1 MNQLVVYN
9 KDSNQFEVFLYI
21 IFIFMMISKYYND
34 NINID
39 ILRRKINQYTN
50 WNIYLIFLNYLLIN
64 YFGINN
70 LLITKF
76 IANNSLNIFII
87 FHSFMLY
94 DSRILFQIVDSSK
107 PFFLNKIIRCVS
119 DKKLLQTEYMICNIV
134 FHVLPVYFYRD
145 TIIHYKSYD
154 DTKNMYLYTIIFK
167 FMWTLNIFGNYNFMS
182 IYIPSFE
189 FSNIKLIN
197 GIVVWD
203 YILDNTMM
211 NLSKSRF
218 HGII

>member
-70 LLITKF
+70 L
-76 IANNSLNIFII
+76 
-87 FHSFMLY
+87 FMQRL
-94 DSRILFQIVDSSK
+94 STFSS
-107 PFFLNKIIRCVS
+107 
-119 DKKLLQTEYMICNIV
+119 
-134 FHVLPVYFYRD
+134 
-145 TIIHYKSYD
+145 
-154 DTKNMYLYTIIFK
+154 
-167 FMWTLNIFGNYNFMS
+167 
-182 IYIPSFE
+182 
-189 FSNIKLIN
+189 
-197 GIVVWD
+197 
-203 YILDNTMM
+203 
-211 NLSKSRF
+211 
-218 HGII
+218 